1 MSKIKTINSLM
12 MHMRDKHGIKV
23 SGSKHK
29 RKLRNLGYYHGYK
42 GYRFIKNNS
51 DRIKFSDFDQIEA
64 LNLFDMELKT
74 LFYPKIMY
82 LETALKNYVLEIV
95 LNKSNTESFNIIY
108 ESVLTGY
115 KDITKNEKDKK
126 KEFQKRLHL
135 RDSIY
140 NELTRSY
147 SRDTQ
152 VIKHFYQKDKPVPIW
167 SIFEVITLG
176 QFGTFISCLNTETK
190 REISKELK
198 LNQTCDQNGKLT
210 ENIVYLLKDLR
221 NSVAHNNV
229 IFDCRFKTSRINKGL
244 INCIEYDTAIENI
257 NFNTILDYVILVIY
271 MLKKIDCSK
280 SDLNLVIRGY
290 ENSIE
295 GLRENIPVNYY
306 NKIVYTDTKNKL
318 EQLKKYIKS

>member
-1 MSKIKTINSLM
+1 MSKIKTINALM
-12 MHMRDKHGIKV
+12 KHMRAKHGIEV
-23 SGSKHK
+23 NGSSHK

-42 GYRFIKNNS
+42 GYRFIKNNGNS
-51 DRIKFSDFDQIEA
+51 IKFSNFDEIEA
-64 LNLFDMELKT
+64 LNKFDMELKT

-95 LNKSNTESFNIIY
+95 LNECNTESFNTIY
-108 ESVLTGY
+108 ESLLTGY
-115 KDITKNEKDKK
+115 KDTKNEKDMKS
-126 KEFQKRLHL
+126 EFQKRLRL

-140 NELTRSY
+140 NELTKSY

-152 VIKHFYQKDKPVPIW
+152 VVKHFYQKDKPVPIW

-176 QFGTFISCLNTETK
+176 QFGTFISCLNTEIKHT
-190 REISKELK
+190 ISKELN
-198 LNQTCDQNGKLT
+198 LNKTCDQNGKLT

-229 IFDCRFKTSRINKGL
+229 IFDCRFKNSNISKAL
-244 INCIEYDTAIENI
+244 INCIEHDTSISNI
-257 NFNTILDYVILVIY
+257 NFRTILDYVILVVY
-271 MLKKIDCSK
+271 MLKKLDCSK
-280 SDLNLVIRGY
+280 TDLNIIIRDY
-290 ENSIE
+290 DKSIE
-295 GLRENIPVNYY
+295 DLREKIPVSYY